1 MEEVR
6 TADNIFN
13 DQLSNNDVYHE
24 LIKLTKNNLLENYIK
39 KSLIESRLEYIDN
52 IYASNNNYKTTELN
66 LFVKTL
72 LLDNSINN
80 IDNIINAIHF
90 YINNKVNFIEL
101 SDLDYFITIEFI
113 NSSLF
118 TIQYKNDLFKI
129 LKISDND
136 DQILNFIINNSA
148 SEYEQN
154 QIDNSLIIIQNNDKI
169 NFRKNKLDQFINK
182 LVRLSK
188 IDTAN
193 KYIID
198 LLLLNIDEYITLNI
212 DYILVDIC
220 EYDKIINYVK
230 SISNDIF
237 ILELIH
243 K

>member
-1 MEEVR
+1 MEEIR
-6 TADNIFN
+6 TPDNIFN
-13 DQLSNNDVYHE
+13 DQLSNNDVYHD
-24 LIKLTKNNLLENYIK
+24 LIKLKKDNLLDNNIK

-80 IDNIINAIHF
+80 INNIINAIHF

-129 LKISDND
+129 LKISDNE

-148 SEYEQN
+148 SEYEQK
-154 QIDNSLIIIQNNDKI
+154 QLDNSLIIIQNNDKI
-169 NFRKNKLDQFINK
+169 NFRKSFFLF
-182 LVRLSK
+182 
-188 IDTAN
+188 
-193 KYIID
+193 
-198 LLLLNIDEYITLNI
+198 LNSNLN
-212 DYILVDIC
+212 
-220 EYDKIINYVK
+220 
-230 SISNDIF
+230 
-237 ILELIH
+237 
-243 K
+243 